1 MCVPCY
7 VQIRDVCGVPRSYA
21 NFTVTRELRDTP
33 RSLHGLR
40 QRPRGMAPCGLLSS
54 WMDTWQ
60 RTDDLTQNTLD
71 LEHLR
76 FAHKLKQIVKMGAA
90 QYSALFPSAFPK
102 EPPSQ
107 VTTGAFPGTPM
118 PTCLGLPPASRS
130 RSPLVVTVV
139 HQMPN
144 HVDRSSSWKKR
155 CGHGRNHLT
164 NSDQNQ
170 TASFHLHKLKY
181 NSTLKDSRN
190 DIAVILSE
198 YAEFNKV
205 MLSSRQVVQDTE
217 PPLALGAAM
226 PRELCVCSPQ
236 PTSYED
242 LVADLC
248 SSLRVKLERVVR
260 EACSSNFL
268 FYLMETEDKSF
279 FVRTKVRC
287 QIFPTVFITLIAG
300 PSFFFFFFFF

>member
-1 MCVPCY
+1 M
-7 VQIRDVCGVPRSYA
+7 
-21 NFTVTRELRDTP
+21 
-33 RSLHGLR
+33 
-40 QRPRGMAPCGLLSS
+40 
-54 WMDTWQ
+54 
-60 RTDDLTQNTLD
+60 
-71 LEHLR
+71 
-76 FAHKLKQIVKMGAA
+76 
-90 QYSALFPSAFPK
+90 
-102 EPPSQ
+102 
-107 VTTGAFPGTPM
+107 
-118 PTCLGLPPASRS
+118 
-130 RSPLVVTVV
+130 VTVV

-217 PPLALGAAM
+217 PPVALGAAM
-226 PRELCVCSPQ
+226 PRELCVCGPQ

-300 PSFFFFFFFF
+300 PSFFFF